1 MPTILVRFR
10 QGQPKRCSR
19 DGGPNLEW
27 QRYAAPVRFVLTSS
41 VIALLSFSSVGA
53 QRSGVPPQDPIALT
67 NASVVNV
74 RTGAITRNATVVL
87 RGGRIESVSTEPAS
101 PKPPG
106 GGGPGGSGGSSG
118 KTIDL
123 RGRYVVPGLI
133 DAHVHIG
140 SLPQM
145 RAALESG
152 VTTVRSAGVSNFVDV
167 GLRELVKKGYVA
179 GPDMIAAGYHVR
191 PGIAPE
197 FFFDFPELGDLLGGG
212 VGTTDALRRAVRANL
227 SRGVD
232 WIKTLA
238 TERAGTPDTD
248 PRRQVYSQE
257 ELRILVVEADS
268 KSVPVMA
275 HAHGAEGADAA
286 VRAGVRSIEHGT
298 YLTDET
304 LQMMAKQGTYFDP
317 TADIVNDLTEPGGDY
332 DNAGLKRR
340 GEMMQP
346 ILKAAIGKAAKLGV
360 KIVAGSDTG
369 YGPNSIA
376 RVSRE
381 VGMLVEAGLTPLQAL
396 QAATITN
403 AEMLKLEKQIG
414 VLETGFEADVLVVDG
429 NPLEN
434 VRVLLD
440 PLLVISNGRL
450 ALDRLSFGK

>member
-1 MPTILVRFR
+1 MLLLVR
-10 QGQPKRCSR
+10 
-19 DGGPNLEW
+19 L
-27 QRYAAPVRFVLTSS
+27 VLIST
-41 VIALLSFSSVGA
+41 VLALLAVSNLGA
-53 QRSGVPPQDPIALT
+53 QRAAVPSQEPLALT
-67 NASVVNV
+67 NASIVDV
-74 RTGAITRNATVVL
+74 RSGTVTRNATVMM
-87 RGGRIESVSTEPAS
+87 RGGRIESIANGPAPAGVRS
-101 PKPPG
+101 L
-106 GGGPGGSGGSSG
+106 
-118 KTIDL
+118 DL

-140 SLPQM
+140 SAAQM
-145 RAALESG
+145 RAALDSG
-152 VTTVRSAGVSNFVDV
+152 VTTVRSAGVSHFVDV
-167 GLRELVKKGYVA
+167 GLRELVRRGAIA

-191 PGIAPE
+191 PGVAPE
-197 FFFDFPELGDLLGGG
+197 LFLDFPDLADLMGGG
-212 VGTTDALRRAVRANL
+212 ISTGDALRRAVRANL

-248 PRRQVYSQE
+248 PRKQVYSQE
-257 ELRILVVEADS
+257 ELRILVVEAGT
-268 KSVPVMA
+268 KNIPVMA

-332 DNAGLKRR
+332 DNAALKRR

-346 ILKAAIGKAAKLGV
+346 ILRAAIGRAVKLGV

-376 RVSRE
+376 RISRE
-381 VGMLVEAGLTPLQAL
+381 VGVLVDAGMPTLQAL

-403 AEMLKLEKQIG
+403 AEMLRLEKQIG
-414 VLETGFEADVLVVDG
+414 IIAPGFDADVLVVDG
-429 NPLEN
+429 NPLDN
-434 VRVLLD
+434 IRTLLD
-440 PLLVISNGRL
+440 PLVVISNGRL
-450 ALDRLSFGK
+450 ALDRLTFAK